1 MVVITDNQ
9 GKPRL
14 DAVMAQLA
22 DEGMTSVMVEA
33 GGRFVAALLAAG
45 LVDRLVW
52 MRSSSI
58 IGGDGLASLGDLGL
72 TSLAGGVF
80 FTAAACQRLV
90 MMSLKFFIAA
100 PEPSICHVYRHYHS
114 TRYY

>member
-1 MVVITDNQ
+1 MLLPREGLASLPEGVRGMVVITDNQ

-33 GGRFVAALLAAG
+33 GGRFVATLLAAG

-52 MRSSSI
+52 MRKK
-58 IGGDGLASLGDLGL
+58 
-72 TSLAGGVF
+72 
-80 FTAAACQRLV
+80 Q
-90 MMSLKFFIAA
+90 
-100 PEPSICHVYRHYHS
+100 
-114 TRYY
+114 RYYWR